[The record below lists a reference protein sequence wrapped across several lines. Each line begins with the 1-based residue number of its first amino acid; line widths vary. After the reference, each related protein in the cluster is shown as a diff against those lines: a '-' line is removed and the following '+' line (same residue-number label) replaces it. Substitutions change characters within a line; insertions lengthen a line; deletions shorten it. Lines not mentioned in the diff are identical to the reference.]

1 MGFIRKIEESAAKK
15 LKKVFLDAQK
25 YADQTIEELEAAE
38 QALHNAKIKAA
49 EATEQA
55 HHAARD
61 AAQKAQ
67 AAAAELLIESKIA
80 EERMMHHKEILENSN
95 K

>member
-1 MGFIRKIEESAAKK
+1 MGFIRKMEEAAAKK

-25 YADQTIEELEAAE
+25 HADEAVDDLARAEEALQT
-38 QALHNAKIKAA
+38 AKARAA
-49 EATEQA
+49 EATEEA

-67 AAAAELLIESKIA
+67 AAATELLVEAKAA
-80 EERMMHHKEILENSN
+80 EERMLHHREILENSN